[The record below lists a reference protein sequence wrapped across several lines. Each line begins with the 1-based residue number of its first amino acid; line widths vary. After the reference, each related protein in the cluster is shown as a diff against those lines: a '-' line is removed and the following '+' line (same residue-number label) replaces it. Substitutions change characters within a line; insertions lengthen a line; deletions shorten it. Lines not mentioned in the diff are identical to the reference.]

1 MAKNIMP
8 DIAKLLGVEINEEF
22 ELRVVNQPLIKC
34 TGTFCITDNNIVGR
48 IKNGDVW
55 QPWEKDS
62 IYDLFNG
69 TLEVVRKPFR
79 PKQSQEYWTYSGDKW
94 KVVNFSWCDTV
105 EDYALL
111 KAGCVFRTKEEAE
124 QNLPRKIQELK
135 NEV

>member
-22 ELRVVNQPLIKC
+22 ELRVANQPLIKC

-48 IKNGDVW
+48 IKNGDIW
-55 QPWEKDS
+55 QPWEKDF

-79 PKQSQEYWTYSGDKW
+79 PKQGQEYWSYSGKDFDI
-94 KVVNFSWCDTV
+94 VVFTWDNTA
-105 EDYALL
+105 EEQALL
-111 KAGCVFRTKEEAE
+111 KMGWIFRTKAEAARALPK
-124 QNLPRKIQELK
+124 NLRGE
-135 NEV
+135 